1 MTGKNRHYIPRFYQ
15 GYFLSCTDPSIS
27 YKKKEF
33 HYYLSLIMKGD
44 RNEEI
49 KHTKG
54 KDYFEK
60 SGQEDFG
67 LNLKN
72 DQIITRLE
80 NIEIKHLK
88 QIHDWLFNENKSIA
102 NYDYNLFFEKF
113 ILSLYIRSI
122 TSKNKL
128 RLVMNTMI
136 ENLLTGSSKYNKLK
150 EKLDKVCLKDSS
162 TKYNEK
168 TNFCKQWYNIMVEM
182 NLEILN
188 KKDFFNFSYCKVIH
202 SKFNIPLTD
211 IILLNVKENSI
222 SIVEDIENC
231 DNLIFLLNKNT
242 LIYYAKNDMILEEN
256 LLKNLDIF
264 LISNAKDFVITEEKI
279 DNKILKN
286 MEKFEIRYDEF
297 YCDLEKFIEDIILIY
312 ILEGINKN
320 TDKKILELIENINAT
335 NIKLDN
341 I

>member
-1 MTGKNRHYIPRFYQ
+1 M
-15 GYFLSCTDPSIS
+15 
-27 YKKKEF
+27 
-33 HYYLSLIMKGD
+33 
-44 RNEEI
+44 
-49 KHTKG
+49 
-54 KDYFEK
+54 
-60 SGQEDFG
+60 
-67 LNLKN
+67 
-72 DQIITRLE
+72 
-80 NIEIKHLK
+80 
-88 QIHDWLFNENKSIA
+88 
-102 NYDYNLFFEKF
+102 
-113 ILSLYIRSI
+113 
-122 TSKNKL
+122 
-128 RLVMNTMI
+128 
-136 ENLLTGSSKYNKLK
+136 
-150 EKLDKVCLKDSS
+150 
-162 TKYNEK
+162 
-168 TNFCKQWYNIMVEM
+168 
-182 NLEILN
+182 
-188 KKDFFNFSYCKVIH
+188 IH